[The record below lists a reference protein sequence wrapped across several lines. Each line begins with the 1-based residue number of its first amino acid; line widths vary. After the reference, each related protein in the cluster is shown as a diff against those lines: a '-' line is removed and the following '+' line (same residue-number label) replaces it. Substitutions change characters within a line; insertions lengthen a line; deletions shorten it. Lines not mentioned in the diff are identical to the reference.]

1 MYVEAG
7 SRGRGVGSALV
18 GGSLS
23 WAGGRMAG
31 RVSVTA
37 HASNDAAVRFY
48 ERIDLRPKGVTLEM
62 PL

>member
-1 MYVEAG
+1 
-7 SRGRGVGSALV
+7 LV
-18 GGSLS
+18 LRSWASLS
-23 WAGGRMAG
+23 PRPEAEW

-48 ERIDLRPKGVTLEM
+48 ERIDLRPKGATLEM